1 MSMVSYNIT
10 ELVDRFDTRS
20 PAEGETGVTGKLSSF
35 LGDDLLLDV
44 LAHALA
50 AEGQKVA
57 RLQGHPH
64 GDIAVFD
71 AAGAERPGFR
81 DLDAW
86 LIAGRHLVAVECKQW
101 TSSSPRYVSVP
112 GDDNRV
118 AEYARREWEKSVEW
132 HFTRGRWDEVNKVA
146 LPLKP
151 PDAAEKAS
159 WPDIR
164 RVLAVWTPVSQDGQ
178 YAFSSIQ
185 TQTLSG
191 TSWKPAT
198 VEAFSASLYLRNLRH
213 RGETHLTT
221 TFPQV
226 ERLLE
231 GLHALFRS

>member
-1 MSMVSYNIT
+1 MLLFYRAALPLSRKT
-10 ELVDRFDTRS
+10 WRKGERLTRS
-20 PAEGETGVTGKLSSF
+20 
-35 LGDDLLLDV
+35 
-44 LAHALA
+44 
-50 AEGQKVA
+50 
-57 RLQGHPH
+57 
-64 GDIAVFD
+64 
-71 AAGAERPGFR
+71 AGPRGITRMKKAQ
-81 DLDAW
+81 
-86 LIAGRHLVAVECKQW
+86 CKQW

-151 PDAAEKAS
+151 PDGAEKAS

-198 VEAFSASLYLRNLRH
+198 VEVFSASLYLRNLRH